1 MEKEDLK
8 VIKKKYGE
16 KMSHLCRELF
26 PTILENEGELS
37 NLMLDNFEPSKFLYE
52 DIIKSNSIENFKNY
66 VYSKYIKEQEAKEV
80 SIEETPE
87 QLMDKAGYILKEC
100 HTEEE
105 MQVYKKYYKEDEV
118 ICTLERIGRLKKCRV
133 FFAVKKK
140 CR

>member
-87 QLMDKAGYILKEC
+87 QLMAKVGYILNVC
-100 HTEEE
+100 HSEEE
-105 MQVYKKYYKEDEV
+105 MQLY
-118 ICTLERIGRLKKCRV
+118 
-133 FFAVKKK
+133 
-140 CR
+140 